1 MPRCT
6 VDGGVGNVQY
16 RREAPVV
23 GKRAGFLI
31 LAVAAFAAIL
41 IASVGLGTAA
51 QEETP
56 ASTNAHAMVG
66 TWFVGQQGDAPGLG
80 PTLATFFADGNVLI
94 YAAAGTRPVSWQGV
108 WIPDGPRAATFTIV
122 AANVD
127 QTGAF
132 AGNATLTGTNV
143 IDDTGDRYTT
153 TGLLTLRDPVG
164 QVVSTIDVVAIG
176 SRVVVAPIA
185 SPIATPGA

>member
-108 WIPDGPRAATFTIV
+108 WIPDGPRAATFT
-122 AANVD
+122 
-127 QTGAF
+127 
-132 AGNATLTGTNV
+132 NV

-185 SPIATPGA
+185 SPI